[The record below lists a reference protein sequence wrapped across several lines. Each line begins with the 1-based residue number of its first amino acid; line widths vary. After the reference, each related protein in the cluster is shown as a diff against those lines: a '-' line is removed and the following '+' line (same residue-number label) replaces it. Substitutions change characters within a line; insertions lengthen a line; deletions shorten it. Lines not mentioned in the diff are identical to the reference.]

1 MSADYR
7 FPGFPEGSASMVALP
22 EPVFSEILPHLDDLD
37 ELKVALHVLWRLAT
51 VRSNGAPWVTDLEL
65 CADGVLR
72 DAFARTGPGEEAEG
86 LVRIRAALDMAVA
99 HGILLMVRWQGPG
112 GAAGGEARYLAN
124 SPQGRATVAALR
136 RGVVLER
143 TVVEDRPNIFTLYEQ
158 NVGALTALL
167 GEELAEAE
175 ETYPAAWIEE
185 AFREAVRL
193 NKRSWKYILAILERW
208 QAEGR
213 GADGPGARKRGEGEH
228 GTDRGSGR
236 EASKRDREEETRRY
250 IEDAYDRL
258 VRH

>member
-7 FPGFPEGSASMVALP
+7 FAGFPEGQVPVVTLP
-22 EPVFSEILPHLDDLD
+22 ELVFSELLPHLDDLD
-37 ELKVALHVLWRLAT
+37 ELKVVLHVLWQLAKM
-51 VRSNGAPWVTDLEL
+51 RSSGAPWVTDHEL
-65 CADGVLR
+65 RADGVLR
-72 DAFARTGPGEEAEG
+72 DAMAHTGSGGGAEG
-86 LVRIRAALDMAVA
+86 SVRIQAALDMAVS
-99 HGILLMVRWQGPG
+99 HGIFLAVPWQGPEG
-112 GAAGGEARYLAN
+112 TGGGETRYLAN

-136 RGVVLER
+136 RGAVVER
-143 TVVEDRPNIFTLYEQ
+143 SVVEDRPNIFTLYEQ
-158 NVGALTALL
+158 NIGALTALL

-175 ETYPAAWIEE
+175 ATYPAAWIEE

-208 QAEGR
+208 QTEGR
-213 GADGPGARKRGEGEH
+213 GAEGQRAKGEH
-228 GTDRGSGR
+228 EIDRGPGR